1 MTHNRLSCFLLP
13 EVCCSNL
20 VTSFSTETLI
30 SIEITT
36 VDVLDN

>member
-1 MTHNRLSCFLLP
+1 MMHNRLSLFLLP
-13 EVCCSNL
+13 EVCYSNL
-20 VTSFSTETLI
+20 VTSHSTETLI